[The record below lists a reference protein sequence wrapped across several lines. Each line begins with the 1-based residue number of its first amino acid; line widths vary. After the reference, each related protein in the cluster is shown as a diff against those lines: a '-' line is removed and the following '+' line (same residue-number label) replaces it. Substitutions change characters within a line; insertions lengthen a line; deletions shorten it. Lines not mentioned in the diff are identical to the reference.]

1 MKLVF
6 TWQMFD
12 PGQIK
17 FGLDAD
23 HFAYEAEI
31 PERFIP
37 EQVVAAVEQGFNP
50 RVLLVNE
57 GALPQE

>member
-37 EQVVAAVEQGFNP
+37 EQVLTAVKNGFKP

-57 GALPQE
+57 DTE

>member
-12 PGQIK
+12 PGQIE
-17 FGLDAD
+17 FGLDAE

-37 EQVVAAVEQGFNP
+37 EQVLTAVKNGFKP

-57 GALPQE
+57 DTE